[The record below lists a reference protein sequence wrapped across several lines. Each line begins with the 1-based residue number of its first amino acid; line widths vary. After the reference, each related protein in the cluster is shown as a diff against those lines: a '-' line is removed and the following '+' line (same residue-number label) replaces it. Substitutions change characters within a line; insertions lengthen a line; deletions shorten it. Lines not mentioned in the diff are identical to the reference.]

1 MQASA
6 TAEQLDKAYKSTG
19 DASLSSRPSS
29 SSSSYGIDE
38 EKETSELDKAVM
50 DINIDSLAVVGE
62 MDDTFDTHGD
72 DAIKSIDQVIAQMPP
87 NSKSL
92 DAALVSITHFT
103 VLITRVIYII
113 HCLRYLYRADLN
125 SYIIGIQKTLN

>member
-19 DASLSSRPSS
+19 AASLSSRP
-29 SSSSYGIDE
+29 SSSYGIDE

-113 HCLRYLYRADLN
+113 HCLRYLYRAN
-125 SYIIGIQKTLN
+125 FYSHIIGIQKTLN